1 MLSHSLG
8 YCFLK
13 DKILLENEIQVILY
27 CTVNHCLACKNSWN
41 HHHTIKKL
49 HSRCQHLHRHCTKLR
64 TMCGNY
70 SESARNFAFFS
81 EKSCPAVITVATNIT
96 SGLDIMSYVSKDV
109 RLGYEIGKLWGESR
123 NLNIIIQ
130 SWQVAV
136 AWASFKMQWYP
147 FHLFTFLSF

>member
-1 MLSHSLG
+1 MLEIKMTCFHISL
-8 YCFLK
+8 YILK
-13 DKILLENEIQVILY
+13 FVE
-27 CTVNHCLACKNSWN
+27 
-41 HHHTIKKL
+41 
-49 HSRCQHLHRHCTKLR
+49 KLR
-64 TMCGNY
+64 TMCGKY

-109 RLGYEIGKLWGESR
+109 RLGYEIGKLQGESR

-136 AWASFKMQWYP
+136 A
-147 FHLFTFLSF
+147 